1 MWILGISSLCVSQ
14 VSEIIELEQ
23 NDFSIL
29 NNEFHLNLVWSHSF
43 ILIFLQ
49 CIDLS
54 TQRRPRPGLAC
65 VAQHFWAGSV
75 LACSLTL
82 TCSQPAD
89 LAQERQGT
97 CPFFAGGGEGGY
109 LWTRGVREAQRLRCI
124 VACRLF
130 WEYTCAGQTHTQAE
144 AVWLL
149 HRPAALPWFSFSL
162 FYPTPPPRFF
172 FVFVFFALIF

>member
-75 LACSLTL
+75 LGCCLTL

-89 LAQERQGT
+89 LAQERQGYLPLL
-97 CPFFAGGGEGGY
+97 CWGRGGELTLDQRGKGGSETLLCCGLSSF
-109 LWTRGVREAQRLRCI
+109 LWVHVCRANSHAGRGSLA
-124 VACRLF
+124 AP
-130 WEYTCAGQTHTQAE
+130 QASS
-144 AVWLL
+144 L
-149 HRPAALPWFSFSL
+149 ALIFFFSFL
-162 FYPTPPPRFF
+162 PTPPPPFF
-172 FVFVFFALIF
+172 FLALIF